1 MAVPNPTTR
10 ISTQVDLRLDIDGS
24 TYQLN
29 SITNEAVS
37 LGTLAAQGGTNYK
50 IGYLNE
56 RPATASFSGGNAAPA
71 IYGLT
76 LVGAI
81 GSIDANTKFFVDYDR
96 AFILL
101 HSTYGSS
108 SVNVTYSGMGTLV
121 RAKEINDCLAE
132 IGQATV
138 MALALG

>member
-10 ISTQVDLRLDIDGS
+10 ISTQGDLRLDIDGS

-37 LGTLAAQGGTNYK
+37 LGTLAAQVGTNYK

-76 LVGAI
+76 LGGAI

-108 SVNVTYSGMGTLV
+108 SVNVTYSGRGTLV

>member
-29 SITNEAVS
+29 SVS
-37 LGTLAAQGGTNYK
+37 EGLTVSAIAAQGGTNYK
-50 IGYLNE
+50 IAYLGE
-56 RPATASFSGGNAAPA
+56 RPAPANFYGGNAAPA
-71 IYGLT
+71 ISGLT

-81 GSIDANTKFFVDYDR
+81 GSIDGASKFFVDYDR
-96 AFILL
+96 AFALFYTSYSASPTI
-101 HSTYGSS
+101 
-108 SVNVTYSGMGTLV
+108 TYSGMGTLV